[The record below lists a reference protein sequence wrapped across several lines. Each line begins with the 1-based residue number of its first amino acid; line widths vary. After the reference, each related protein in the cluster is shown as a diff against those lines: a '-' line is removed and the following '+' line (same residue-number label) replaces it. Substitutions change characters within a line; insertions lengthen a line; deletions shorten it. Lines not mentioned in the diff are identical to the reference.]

1 MKKTKITTMIAV
13 VCTALILLVGGTF
26 AWYYDSNK
34 VNLNQI
40 DGAVTYLTKY
50 FESGD
55 GTGPEHAKYNEEGNI
70 VSEEGCAY
78 EIKTAEQFYNLAWL
92 QYMGYFNQPEEGG
105 TAIPTTYF
113 YLSADIDMTGYVLPP
128 IGTSVNPFLGNFD
141 GCGHS
146 VSGLTVTNKVN
157 GSGTSIKD
165 LPYTL
170 VIDDVNEVENVEIIG
185 LFGVVG
191 TLDKATIGNESN
203 ATFGSYTYSSITNK
217 VQNLYISGLT
227 VETQTSDSLIGV
239 AVGYVNGTVENVGVI
254 DSNIK
259 IDGTVTA
266 LSYTSNLS
274 DYSLVG
280 YCTEAY
286 KDTVDVVYVDQA
298 APVVKLSKF
307 QNQDSG
313 DAWGGSISMEDLYTR
328 LSGMYDQAQP
338 VTYSTEKTVVIDID
352 GNRTVT
358 ENVTT
363 AQNNNIISYDDS
375 SINSETNAGRVTFS
389 KRSTGDKSF
398 VLLYGEKEI
407 PYSKTVTTTQTKLV
421 AYEGTY
427 ISNGTYYL
435 TANGSGITNGVT
447 LSQSSSVWDIT
458 SEDGYIFTYIDNTK
472 YYLNRNNNDLS
483 ISQTPDTIWSKASN
497 FIYCDSVEIKY
508 YLACSDAGEWSLSPQ
523 TKYYYITDGTNYLVC
538 SNGVFTNTQTE
549 AEATHWSFT
558 SSGTGYR
565 ISYSDGNTTYYLG
578 YNNRLDANTETTW
591 YIDEKGIYCQNNG
604 TNYYLLFDNESW
616 NAEPE
621 QYTIS
626 SGDSYLSVQNGDI
639 TTTDQSN
646 ASLWT
651 YSNNYLSTVSNETT
665 YYLNLSRSWDN
676 TSLTISTGGN
686 TSWYIDSS
694 GYCYTKSW
702 RTYYYI
708 YLNGST
714 WSLTPSKNV
723 TRAVIEKYINGSL
736 ASRQEGKMEAATTV
750 ELENENGTYEQ
761 TTTTTIN
768 EDSSYLTPD
777 SFVPL
782 AADTKDGYGVQRNNT
797 GYIISGAQY
806 TDSNYANSANS
817 NYLMNSGD
825 IRVSSDFFN
834 FSHLYYSNN
843 NASDKKYSAQ
853 GGTNLEIVTIT
864 AQSGGKYVRIKDN
877 YNKNNTSVNTTLS
890 KQYSQK
896 IDYTTL
902 GLKKYEDSRDI
913 LHSHLNASKTGYLYG
928 LHFMDAEISVD
939 NVVTIPHAVINDED
953 YYDFKMPRDC
963 IDFTLKEAGF
973 INFFAGSYFTNNNTF
988 FSLHQIFRDE
998 NGDITAIRQISK
1010 IYDLG
1015 NETYAYLFAD
1025 SVNNICSDGKT
1036 HDDSELIFDLKWIME
1051 PDLGTCVGTSSNGYK
1066 GALYY
1071 FEVPA
1076 NAGEYA
1082 LGSVDGRIGA
1092 YLIYLDIS
1100 ANSQEVQCQE
1110 ITEVT
1115 TTTTNTY
1122 EYPKGLQVVTST
1134 DSKPI
1139 VDTNS
1144 VAVALNDDN
1153 QTVEIKRENDTVTF
1167 SGAGTAV
1174 YKGDD
1179 LTLKDSGG
1187 NAMTVFPK
1195 STVVV
1200 TEKKITRIEYNT
1212 TTKVTKTTITT
1223 ITETTENGALK
1234 DRTYK
1239 VTVDGVE
1246 QAATDDD
1253 TSVAGG
1259 TGILDYHYILPKET
1273 TVVNTFD
1280 LPQLEANGLTTIVDT
1295 DYPQIG
1301 EEAVEFEDKATA
1313 YTVTV
1318 STTKDISIKEDT
1330 ISDGYTATLNGNTFT
1345 AGQSISVSP
1354 E

>member
-1 MKKTKITTMIAV
+1 MKKTKIITMIAV
-13 VCTALILLVGGTF
+13 VCTALILLVGETF

-157 GSGTSIKD
+157 GDGTPIKD

-170 VIDDVNEVENVEIIG
+170 EIDGVNEVENVEIIG

-191 TLDKATIGNESN
+191 TLDAATNGSESD
-203 ATFGSYTYSSITNK
+203 AACGSYKYSSITNK
-217 VQNLYISGLT
+217 VKNLYISDLT
-227 VETQTSDSLIGV
+227 VETQTSNSLIGV

-313 DAWGGSISMEDLYTR
+313 DAWGGSIAMEDLYTR

-338 VTYSTEKTVVIDID
+338 VTYSTEETVVIDID

-398 VLLYGEKEI
+398 ILLYGEKEI
-407 PYSKTVTTTQTKLV
+407 PYSKTVTTTQTELV
-421 AYEGTY
+421 KYEGTY

-435 TANGSGITNGVT
+435 TAAEDDIRAGVT
-447 LSQSSSVWDIT
+447 VDQNPSLWDIT

-483 ISQTPDTIWSKASN
+483 ISQTHDTTWSKDGN
-497 FIYCDSVEIKY
+497 FIYCDSVEMKY
-508 YLACSDAGEWSLSPQ
+508 YLACSDTGEWSLSPQ

-538 SNGVFTNTQTE
+538 SNGVFINTETE
-549 AEATHWSFT
+549 AEATHWNFT

-578 YNNRLDANTETTW
+578 YNNGLDANTATTW
-591 YIDEKGIYCQNNG
+591 YIDEEGIYCQNNG
-604 TNYYLLFDNESW
+604 TNYYLLFDNGSW
-616 NAEPE
+616 SAEPE

-626 SGDSYLSVQNGDI
+626 SGDSYLSVQNGEI

-665 YYLNLSRSWDN
+665 YYLNLSRDWFN
-676 TSLTISTGGN
+676 VSLTISTGGN

-694 GYCYTKSW
+694 GYCCTTSW
-702 RTYYYI
+702 PKYYI
-708 YLNGST
+708 YLDGSN
-714 WSLTPSKNV
+714 WSLTTKTNV
-723 TRAVIEKYINGSL
+723 KRAVIEKYINGSL
-736 ASRQEGKMEAATTV
+736 ASRQEGEMEAATTV
-750 ELENENGTYEQ
+750 DLENGAGTYEQ

-768 EDSSYLTPD
+768 ENSSYLTPD

-843 NASDKKYSAQ
+843 ASDKKYSAQ

-864 AQSGGKYVRIKDN
+864 AQSGGNYVRIEDK
-877 YNKNNTSVNTTLS
+877 YNANNTSVNTTLS
-890 KQYSQK
+890 NQYSKK

-902 GLKKYEDSRDI
+902 GLKKYEDSRDT
-913 LHSHLNASKTGYLYG
+913 LHSNLNASTTGYLYG

-953 YYDFKMPRDC
+953 YYDFQMPRDC

-998 NGDITAIRQISK
+998 NGAITAIRQISK

-1025 SVNNICSDGKT
+1025 SVDNICSDGKT

-1246 QAATDDD
+1246 QAATDDG

-1273 TVVNTFD
+1273 TVVNTFV
-1280 LPQLEANGLTTIVDT
+1280 LPQLGANGLTTIVDT

-1301 EEAVEFEDKATA
+1301 EEAVELEDKATA